1 MPRLALGRL
10 LCCCLVLAAAPAA
23 AQPAGNIEL
32 DAFHPAMDSRGYL
45 TVNASQTLGDR
56 EVSFGLG
63 SLDWGH
69 HLLEFHSGTA
79 TYSVDDAITATLIA
93 AVGLKL
99 GPADLE
105 FGASLPFSIMSG
117 DRGPDFVASDP
128 TMSKQYKFDGQGIGN
143 LGLHFKTRFIK
154 TSRPPHVGLGLVA
167 SLYLPTTDPTNRFL
181 GEAMAQPSGN
191 AKGALVPQLMGVVDK
206 EFGRES
212 RFRMA
217 LNAGIR
223 LRSTQTFTNSDPGVD
238 GAPVTNGTI
247 TASAEI
253 PFGLGMA
260 YAIKPQKFDVVGEV
274 FGAIPLGSH
283 TDYQPLD
290 VILKRTKE

>member
-1 MPRLALGRL
+1 GPVFNRRRGAHAVRGA
-10 LCCCLVLAAAPAA
+10 LAATRI
-23 AQPAGNIEL
+23 AG
-32 DAFHPAMDSRGYL
+32 
-45 TVNASQTLGDR
+45 
-56 EVSFGLG
+56 
-63 SLDWGH
+63 
-69 HLLEFHSGTA
+69 
-79 TYSVDDAITATLIA
+79 
-93 AVGLKL
+93 VGLRR

-181 GEAMAQPSGN
+181 GEAMTQPTGN
-191 AKGALVPQLMGVVDK
+191 AKGALVPQLMVRVHK
-206 EFGRES
+206 ESGRES
-212 RFRMA
+212 RSRMA

-247 TASAEI
+247 TASAEV

-274 FGAIPLGSH
+274 FGAIPLGS
-283 TDYQPLD
+283 
-290 VILKRTKE
+290 